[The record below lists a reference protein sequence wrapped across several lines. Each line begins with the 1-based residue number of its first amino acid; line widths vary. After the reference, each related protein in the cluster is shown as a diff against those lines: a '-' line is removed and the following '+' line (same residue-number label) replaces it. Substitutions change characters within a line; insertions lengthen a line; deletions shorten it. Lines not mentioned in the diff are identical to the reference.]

1 MSCRIEP
8 SRIVPSAA
16 DLCVFING
24 VSPAWESA
32 IQATWGSNTLVA
44 SAEIQI
50 AEPLGTRL
58 PRLQLDAV
66 PGVGTDQPHFQA
78 LSLWSTLTRR
88 LSFNTTRSSD
98 VLDSCHWLMHVD
110 GRSYVNVKRIAERLQ
125 CLQGLQPE
133 YYALSAMIG
142 ASHVALADEVG
153 GYIFSR
159 KQLLQLRPGWV
170 ERCADELSNSSDA
183 QGFGWEWPSGFYVS
197 LCLWRQ
203 ERLRSQRLGDPEQ
216 EVLMHS
222 IPRESPQRPLMR
234 LRRLHPAGHCVL
246 LVSASLPALP
256 EIHRRV
262 RLVSPLDKDA
272 GREAVRAEVG
282 CFVPSLMEPEA
293 LAPPWSYRVARAI
306 ARCPLKSALAS
317 RGNMG
322 VTMLKQELLRPSKPG
337 GSRCR
342 CTPPAQGLV
351 HPDANHRR
359 NAAAGGPRCSCC
371 GDLGQA
377 IPSQLGA
384 TRRADYRRKDATLSL
399 RGDLDMRHPKFNA
412 LRFIYMW
419 LTIAIHHAAGCRF
432 WMKADMD
439 AYVNVP
445 RLLQTLSAF
454 NASEKVYA
462 GHVTYSHGPG
472 YDSWNTFAHGI
483 GYILSR
489 AALQAAV
496 PGLRRCMEQ
505 LLGLRLEAI
514 EDMLLGACLRKVGIR
529 PKELGHMI
537 YDFRRE
543 HLEK

>member
-1 MSCRIEP
+1 
-8 SRIVPSAA
+8 
-16 DLCVFING
+16 
-24 VSPAWESA
+24 
-32 IQATWGSNTLVA
+32 
-44 SAEIQI
+44 
-50 AEPLGTRL
+50 
-58 PRLQLDAV
+58 
-66 PGVGTDQPHFQA
+66 
-78 LSLWSTLTRR
+78 
-88 LSFNTTRSSD
+88 
-98 VLDSCHWLMHVD
+98 MHVD

-337 GSRCR
+337 G
-342 CTPPAQGLV
+342 
-351 HPDANHRR
+351 
-359 NAAAGGPRCSCC
+359 AAALLRRK
-371 GDLGQA
+371 DLC
-377 IPSQLGA
+377 ILMPTTDA
-384 TRRADYRRKDATLSL
+384 TRQQVARAVAAVGTWARPFLPNSERRGSGRVLALLYSQRPLFESWKDATLSL

-445 RLLQTLSAF
+445 RLLQTLGAF